1 MKKLAIV
8 IALSSILAAPMEAS
22 AQGGQRQVVRTDVMT
37 GLHEVPAVSS
47 TGVGEFVA
55 EIDDEMETITY
66 VFTYSGLEGGASL
79 FAHIHFGQRSVNGG
93 VSAFLCGGGG
103 KPPCP
108 PVAGE
113 VTGIITPADVVGPT
127 AQGIEPGSFTELVRA
142 MRVGSAYVNIHTTR
156 WPGGE
161 IRGQI
166 ADQNQR
172 EGQ

>member
-8 IALSSILAAPMEAS
+8 IALSSIVAAPIES
-22 AQGGQRQVVRTDVMT
+22 GAQGGNRQVVRTDVMT
-37 GLHEVPAVSS
+37 GFHEVPAISS
-47 TGVGEFVA
+47 TGVGEFVG
-55 EIDDEMETITY
+55 EIDDVMETITY

-93 VSAFLCGGGG
+93 VSAFLCGGGD

-108 PVAGE
+108 PGAGT
-113 VTGIITPADVVGPT
+113 VTGVIDATDIVGPT
-127 AQGIEPGSFTELVRA
+127 TQGIEPGSFAELARA
-142 MRVGSAYVNIHTTR
+142 MRIGSAYVNIHTTR

-166 ADQNQR
+166 ADQNHR
-172 EGQ
+172 EGH